1 MRAETFDL
9 SIEFLIIWWP
19 ASSAMEDSVY
29 NFRRWITI
37 YSNQDLLT
45 KWKLLGAPGQIGLW
59 FLLVI
64 LHKCSTGFFIAEQV

>member
-1 MRAETFDL
+1 MIAETFDL

-29 NFRRWITI
+29 NFRRWIII

-45 KWKLLGAPGQIGLW
+45 KWKLLGAPIGLW